1 MFVVVWRR
9 QQSDVAE
16 ERNLFTCQLCGTN
29 DKVGFIHIIMDDCN
43 SDGDNDVD
51 DEWLMDPLECTCAI
65 VKNLFNPSYSVDLQN
80 NYCGL

>member
-1 MFVVVWRR
+1 
-9 QQSDVAE
+9 
-16 ERNLFTCQLCGTN
+16 
-29 DKVGFIHIIMDDCN
+29 MDDCN

-65 VKNLFNPSYSVDLQN
+65 VKNLFNPSPSVDLQN